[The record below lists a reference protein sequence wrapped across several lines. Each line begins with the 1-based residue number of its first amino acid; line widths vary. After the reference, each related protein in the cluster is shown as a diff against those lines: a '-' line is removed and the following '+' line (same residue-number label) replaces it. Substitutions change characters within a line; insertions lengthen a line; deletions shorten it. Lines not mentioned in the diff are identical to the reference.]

1 MTIMIVYITLRRRV
15 SDVAR
20 KGFEKSTMDIRLQ
33 VWVRSAAIM
42 SISFILLDEKRYD
55 DREFYICETIPNEF
69 WNLTSLWSIPIS
81 PVQLP
86 GSSSTPY
93 WESSLNTIEK
103 SKPWIARLTIIWPLD
118 ESTPGSQRCGW
129 AGPRWSPGRSCHRGR
144 RGTVALPLNPPSG
157 EVASAS
163 YGQKVTIVHSLS
175 ICERLKSQ
183 NCVRVFL

>member
-93 WESSLNTIEK
+93 WESSLSTIEK
-103 SKPWIARLTIIWPLD
+103 SKPWVARLPIIWSLD
-118 ESTPGSQRCGW
+118 EPPHPHLALSDVVEQVPDEALVGVATEGGEEGW
-129 AGPRWSPGRSCHRGR
+129 GLHWTHPQVRSRLLH
-144 RGTVALPLNPPSG
+144 
-157 EVASAS
+157 
-163 YGQKVTIVHSLS
+163 IVKKLLLS
-175 ICERLKSQ
+175 IHCQS
-183 NCVRVFL
+183 VSA